1 MATYTI
7 TLTTEQETA
16 LAVLIQRTNTARAAQ
31 NPPLAAITVNDYI
44 QARATEIASSYA
56 TQIRGETEAAVL
68 SAYKLADSIKQSQV
82 KTTLGL

>member
-7 TLTTEQETA
+7 TLTAEQETA
-16 LAVLIQRTNTARAAQ
+16 LAVLIQRTNAVRAAQ
-31 NPPLAAITVNDYI
+31 SPPLANITVDNYI

-56 TQIRGETEAAVL
+56 AQIKGETEAAVL
-68 SAYKLADSIKQSQV
+68 SAYKLADAIKQSQI